1 MPSRVMLR
9 VVNDSRGP
17 TSARVN
23 HYARRCWLVAK
34 RRRAGSDWQQRSEI
48 LAKFVLLVKIGD
60 QAARDAARPK
70 HREYLTQLFADGKL
84 IEAGPFKDG
93 KGSLFIYEAADEA
106 EARAI
111 FAADP

>member
-1 MPSRVMLR
+1 ML
-9 VVNDSRGP
+9 
-17 TSARVN
+17 
-23 HYARRCWLVAK
+23 ARRETA
-34 RRRAGSDWQQRSEI
+34 AGGMDNWKQRSEI

-70 HREYLTQLFADGKL
+70 HREYLTKLFADGKL

-111 FAADP
+111 FAADPYSAAPGVVAAAEFQEYVRVFPANA